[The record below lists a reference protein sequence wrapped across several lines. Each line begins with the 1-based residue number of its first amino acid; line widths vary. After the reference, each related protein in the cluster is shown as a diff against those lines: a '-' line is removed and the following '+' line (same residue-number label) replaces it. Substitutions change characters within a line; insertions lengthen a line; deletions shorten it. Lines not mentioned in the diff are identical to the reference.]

1 MSKLDVII
9 FSGQS
14 NMQGQS
20 EALTNSECVA
30 NAYEY
35 KYLTDTLSPLS
46 NPVGE
51 NIRHDESEGYT
62 FFEGADIRQWLS
74 DHTLGAACYGHTN
87 LVPEFCKTYIE
98 ESGASVIAVHAA
110 KGSTEISYWMPNT
123 RAYEILTNK
132 ARRAIAKAKQ
142 EHEIGNI
149 YFIWLQGE
157 SDAVA
162 KRSKDYYKE
171 QITLL
176 CDALKKDIGI
186 NKFGI
191 IRVGRFTKDMRDLE
205 IINAQDEICLE
216 NEDFLMLTDIATR
229 LNEMPEYMNPYV
241 GGHYSAAGLEKL
253 GREAGKTLAKYKKQS
268 EEK

>member
-1 MSKLDVII
+1 MEKLDVII

-20 EALTNSECVA
+20 ERLSNTERVK

-35 KYLTDTLSPLS
+35 KYLTDSLSPLS

-51 NIRHDESEGYT
+51 NIRNDESEGYT
-62 FFEGADIRQWLS
+62 FCEGTDIKQWLS
-74 DHTLGAACYGHTN
+74 DHVLGAACYGHTN
-87 LVPEFCKTYIE
+87 LVPEFCRNYIE

-123 RAYEILTNK
+123 KAYEILINK
-132 ARRAIAKAKQ
+132 ARRAIAMAKR
-142 EHEIGNI
+142 EYEIGKI

-157 SDAVA
+157 SDAIA
-162 KRSKDYYKE
+162 KRTKNYYKE

-176 CDALKKDIGI
+176 CDSLKKDIGI

-191 IRVGRFTKDMRDLE
+191 IRVGRFTKDIRDLE
-205 IINAQDEICLE
+205 IITAQDEICLE
-216 NEDFLMLTDIATR
+216 NENFLMLTDIATK
-229 LNEMPEYMNPYV
+229 LNEMPEYMNQYV

-253 GREAGKTLAKYKKQS
+253 GKEAGKTLAKYKKQS
-268 EEK
+268 EDK